1 MLTSQNKLGQ
11 IVGRGDL
18 ASIANT
24 VDSIVRFAFYM
35 YKLWCNNQKGNEDT
49 LLIEDCLNYRGTSFH
64 SLLSFSLEKLVANCI
79 TCPSV
84 MYSCLLA

>member
-49 LLIEDCLNYRGTSFH
+49 LLIEDCLNIQRHFI
-64 SLLSFSLEKLVANCI
+64 SLPALFLIGKA
-79 TCPSV
+79 
-84 MYSCLLA
+84 SC